1 MYNVCFSATYGKSY
15 HAVVLYNKSSV
26 YKHVMMRR
34 LIEELE
40 TNRGMNLW
48 IPDRDYT
55 GSPVLIDQEITR
67 ITKQWYEL
75 HVQSCTRYYLCN
87 MCTLSM

>member
-1 MYNVCFSATYGKSY
+1 MYYVCFSVTYGQSY

-26 YKHVMMRR
+26 YNHVMMRR
-34 LIEELE
+34 LKEELE
-40 TNRGMNLW
+40 TNRRMNLW

-75 HVQSCTRYYLCN
+75 HVQSDSLMIARF
-87 MCTLSM
+87 

>member
-1 MYNVCFSATYGKSY
+1 MCVFLATFGQNY

-34 LIEELE
+34 LTEELE

-67 ITKQWYEL
+67 ITKQWYVI
-75 HVQSCTRYYLCN
+75 HVQSD
-87 MCTLSM
+87 

>member
-1 MYNVCFSATYGKSY
+1 MYYACLVVTYGQSY

-26 YKHVMMRR
+26 YNHVMMRR
-34 LIEELE
+34 LKEELE
-40 TNRGMNLW
+40 TTRGMNLW

-67 ITKQWYEL
+67 ITKQWYVL
-75 HVQSCTRYYLCN
+75 HVQSDSLVIARF
-87 MCTLSM
+87 